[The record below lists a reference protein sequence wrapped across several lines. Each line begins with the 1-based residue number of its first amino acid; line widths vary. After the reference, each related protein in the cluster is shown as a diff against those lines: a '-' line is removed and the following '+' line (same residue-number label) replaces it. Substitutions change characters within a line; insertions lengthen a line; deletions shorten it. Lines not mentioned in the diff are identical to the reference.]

1 MLHQHPL
8 IARLRQAPRP
18 LFLAG
23 LLTLPAHAQAAD
35 ELLDAIRQGKSMTN
49 FRLRHEYVDQANRP
63 ETAEA
68 LTLRSLVGWQTAD
81 FQDFS
86 LGAQLIDVAK
96 FRDDYDERDQGIPQ
110 TSRTS
115 YPIIAD
121 PDVTD
126 VNQLYLDWK
135 GLDRTRI
142 RAGRQQ
148 VTLDNARFIGDIGF
162 RQVMQVF
169 DGVSLLNSSLPD
181 TELYAAHFE
190 RVRQVSTRHRFGNL
204 DIVHARYRWSAT
216 ASLTAYGYF
225 ADFENPTVAPTNVF
239 GLDTDQSSKSLGLRL
254 EGSHGLGDD
263 WKLPYTVEYARQTD
277 YAGGDRR
284 IDAHYARL
292 GGGAMFDSWYARVD
306 YERLSSNGGRYAFQT
321 PFGTNHLF
329 QGWAD
334 LFLVTPAQGIRDRYL
349 SFGGKP
355 LAALQLSGEY
365 HMFKS
370 DVGGIAYGKELDL
383 AAAYAVN
390 ASLQAKL
397 EYASFREGDRL
408 IGPMRKPDTEKLWLT
423 LLYSF

>member
-8 IARLRQAPRP
+8 IARLRQMPRP

-23 LLTLPAHAQAAD
+23 LLTLPVCAQAAD
-35 ELLDAIRQGKSMTN
+35 DLLDAIRHGKPMTN
-49 FRLRHEYVDQANRP
+49 FRLRYEYVDQANRP
-63 ETAEA
+63 QTAEA

-81 FQDFS
+81 FHGVS

-96 FRDDYDERDQGIPQ
+96 FRDDYDERDRGTPQ
-110 TSRTS
+110 SDRTDH
-115 YPIIAD
+115 PIIAD
-121 PDVTD
+121 PDLTD

-135 GLDRTRI
+135 GLSHTRI

-148 VTLDNARFIGDIGF
+148 VILDNARFIGDIGF

-169 DGVSLLNSSLPD
+169 DGVSLLNSSLRD

-190 RVRQVSTRHRFGNL
+190 RVRQVSTRHRSGAL
-204 DIVHARYRWSAT
+204 DIVHAKYRWSAT

-225 ADFENPTVAPTNVF
+225 ADFENPTVSPTNVL
-239 GLDTDQSSKSLGLRL
+239 GPDTDQSSKSLGLRL
-254 EGSHGLGDD
+254 EGSRSLGAA
-263 WKLPYTVEYARQTD
+263 WKLPYTVEYARQSD

-284 IDAHYARL
+284 IDAHYVRL

-306 YERLSSNGGRYAFQT
+306 YELLSSNGGRYALQT

-334 LFLVTPAQGIRDRYL
+334 LFLVTPAQGIKDRYL

-355 LAALQLSGEY
+355 LAALQLTGEY
-365 HMFKS
+365 HVFKS
-370 DVGGIAYGKELDL
+370 DVGGIAYGRELDL

-397 EYASFREGDRL
+397 EYANFREGDRL
-408 IGPMRKPDTEKLWLT
+408 IGLARKPDTEKLWLT

>member
-8 IARLRQAPRP
+8 IARLRQTLRP

-23 LLTLPAHAQAAD
+23 LLTLPAYVQAAD
-35 ELLDAIRQGKSMTN
+35 DLLDAIRQGKSMTN

-63 ETAEA
+63 ETAKA

-81 FQDFS
+81 FHGFS

-96 FRDDYDERDQGIPQ
+96 LRDDYDERDQGIPQ
-110 TSRTS
+110 TSRAN

-135 GLDRTRI
+135 ALDHTRI

-148 VTLDNARFIGDIGF
+148 VNLDNARFIGDIGF

-169 DGVSLLNSSLPD
+169 DGVSLLNSSLRD

-190 RVRQVSTRHRFGNL
+190 RVRQVSTRHRSGDL
-204 DIVHARYRWSAT
+204 DIVHAKYRWSAT

-239 GLDTDQSSKSLGLRL
+239 GPDTDQSSKSLGLRL
-254 EGSHGLGDD
+254 EGSHGLGDA
-263 WKLPYTVEYARQTD
+263 WKLPYTVEYARQSN
-277 YAGGDRR
+277 YADGDRR

-349 SFGGKP
+349 SFGGRP
-355 LAALQLSGEY
+355 LAALQLTGEY
-365 HMFKS
+365 HVFKS
-370 DVGGIAYGKELDL
+370 DAGGIAYGKELDL
-383 AAAYAVN
+383 AIAYAVN
-390 ASLQAKL
+390 TSLQAKL
-397 EYASFREGDRL
+397 EYANFREGDRL
-408 IGPMRKPDTEKLWLT
+408 IGPARKPDTEKLWLT